1 LTGGQDG
8 LVRLWDIETGE
19 PIHSFDEGYCAA
31 VALSRDGR
39 IAANGNRGGIRIW
52 NTDTGE
58 TLRTIER
65 NTAAVESAAFSPD
78 GQYLVTGDG
87 YGVIQVWE
95 VKTGHEIYRFESHS
109 DKVTSLV
116 FLPDGRHFLSGSYDK
131 SLRVFDLAQG
141 LQVDHVERD
150 TLCVSELAIS
160 PDGGTLATAGGIR
173 LYLEDDVWKQHK
185 DGDYDIH
192 LWRRPENLRA
202 TPADEVGEFRRFEGS
217 HLKPIRSVAV
227 SPDGRLL
234 LSGSY
239 DKTVRLWNIATGNE
253 IRAMLAHTE
262 TLCSLAFST
271 DGSLALSGSQDG
283 TPRLWNVE
291 TGELVREFVGHT
303 GWVRAAAFS
312 PDGTRIV
319 TGSAD
324 YGPGYGT
331 DQRDNTLRLWDAK
344 TGSEIRRFEGI
355 TQAVNGAAFS
365 SDGQFLLAGGEWK
378 TVGLWDV
385 ETGKQVR
392 YFGTPDTH
400 PISFALS
407 PDGRIAAT
415 GHVGDTPEGEQNYS
429 DPEHC
434 VVYLWDVASGQV
446 LRKLRGHTGPV
457 NAVAFSP
464 DGNYV
469 LSGSGGHHHDDTYS
483 AADDNTLRLWDVE
496 TGAEVWKADV
506 GTCVNGAAFLPD
518 GRSVVSG
525 GGDLALGGGD
535 GKPDLRLWRL
545 PEDVGAPRK

>member
-1 LTGGQDG
+1 VESGEEIRRYNGPVTDVHDAVFSPDEQFVFASTLGNAEIVKQGTLDDAENCLIWMWETESGQLVRKFQGHRGAVNSIAVSPDGRFIVSASGGHHPGDG
-8 LVRLWDIETGE
+8 RPLIPSRDNTVRLWDVNTGQELVRFEGHAAHIE
-19 PIHSFDEGYCAA
+19 S
-31 VALSRDGR
+31 V
-39 IAANGNRGGIRIW
+39 
-52 NTDTGE
+52 
-58 TLRTIER
+58 
-65 NTAAVESAAFSPD
+65 AFSPD
-78 GQYLVTGDG
+78 GRSIVSCG
-87 YGVIQVWE
+87 YDSTVRVWE
-95 VKTGHEIYRFESHS
+95 V
-109 DKVTSLV
+109 
-116 FLPDGRHFLSGSYDK
+116 PK
-131 SLRVFDLAQG
+131 SIGQNDE
-141 LQVDHVERD
+141 ERTND
-150 TLCVSELAIS
+150 A
-160 PDGGTLATAGGIR
+160 A
-173 LYLEDDVWKQHK
+173 DV
-185 DGDYDIH
+185 
-192 LWRRPENLRA
+192 L
-202 TPADEVGEFRRFEGS
+202 RFEGS
-217 HLKPIRSVAV
+217 HLAPITSVAV
-227 SPDGRLL
+227 SSDGRYV

-239 DKTVRLWNIATGNE
+239 DKTVRLWDTVTGKE
-253 IRAMLAHTE
+253 LRAFLGNPT
-262 TLCSLAFST
+262 SVISVAFSP
-271 DGSLALSGSQDG
+271 DAALVLAGGGKG
-283 TPRLWNVE
+283 TLHVWNRE
-291 TGELVREFVGHT
+291 TGELAHELTGHS
-303 GWVRAAAFS
+303 GFVRAAAFS

-355 TQAVNGAAFS
+355 SQAVNGAAFS

-392 YFGTPDTH
+392 DFGTPDSH

-415 GHVGDTPEGEQNYS
+415 GHMGDTPEGEQNYS

-483 AADDNTLRLWDVE
+483 AADDNTLRLWDVK
-496 TGAEVWKADV
+496 TGAEIWKADV
-506 GTCVNGAAFLPD
+506 GTCIKSAAFLPD

-545 PEDVGAPRK
+545 PENIGAPRK